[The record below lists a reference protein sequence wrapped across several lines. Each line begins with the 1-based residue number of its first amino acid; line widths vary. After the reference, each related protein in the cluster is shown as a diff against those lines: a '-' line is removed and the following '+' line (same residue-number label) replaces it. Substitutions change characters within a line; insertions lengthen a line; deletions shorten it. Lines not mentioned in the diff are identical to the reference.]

1 MLYTHL
7 GLTASLQ
14 VEKELQ
20 QARMQA
26 VSGVPNFTIG
36 NKYQLSGA
44 QDPSTFVQV
53 FRELA

>member
-1 MLYTHL
+1 
-7 GLTASLQ
+7 
-14 VEKELQ
+14 
-20 QARMQA
+20 MQA